1 MANKLTDIIVRMKKK
16 SNTIKDY
23 QKVFNS
29 PEGKNVLNDLNR
41 TCFLTQSTF
50 TGDTHD
56 SAFNEGQRAVLLRIY
71 SILKTQPEKL
81 MEDIIKYEES
91 ADEI

>member
-1 MANKLTDIIVRMKKK
+1 MANKFSDIVAKMKKK
-16 SNTIKDY
+16 SNTIKSY
-23 QKVFNS
+23 QKVFNTLD
-29 PEGKNVLNDLNR
+29 GKKVLEDLNR
-41 TCFLTQSTF
+41 SCFLTQSTF

-91 ADEI
+91 ANEI